1 MCAEM
6 EQAALLYKSLFR
18 LPSMKKLLLFS
29 IGASLIIGVI
39 VGVIVYFL
47 QSLINK
53 IIMGVIQGASI
64 LFIPIVLST
73 LLVYPLVKASEH
85 IWDKRRLFALSFL
98 CMLFLGVAYV
108 IGAALYWFTNLS
120 IIVSVAFIFGASFIF
135 MLRLLVFRAM
145 TEFSIFRSFVAAV
158 SQPLFCVIAFLL
170 FELFTF
176 FPRIAEKAIM
186 FAITLAVFSVATL
199 VYLWLVDRP
208 ILKGLGVRGLRFFY
222 GFLLDWLE
230 NKSYVLEEN
239 FEKIG
244 ETTSLPVL
252 TLLFKASET
261 LSSVLVVPN
270 IHPGPFKTVG
280 SSEMP
285 SIIAK
290 KIKEK
295 TGAVASVAHGPSTHG
310 QNLVSAKEIEKVL
323 RTVENSLGQYNF
335 VSKASQFVT
344 CTKDEV
350 KMGCQIFGDLA
361 LLTVTLSPMSF
372 DDVSL
377 DLGEQ
382 VREAAVSEGIK
393 DAFLIDAHNCGGDVV
408 TPVLSNTETAKKMI
422 HAARTA
428 VKEAKSKMSIKFKVY
443 AAQSPPGALDKWE
456 DIGPAGI
463 TVYVVEVE
471 GQKAAYIV
479 IDGNNI
485 VPGLREKI
493 IDAVKRIGVD
503 EAEVVTSD
511 THIVN
516 AVSLTPRGY
525 NAVGQVGDHKKLITI
540 IVNMIKEAMENVQ
553 PVKVAYSIKNAEK
566 IKIIGEKQMETLT
579 SQIVKS
585 TSTAKKSLS
594 IIITAALLNI
604 LLQVLLFVI

>member
-6 EQAALLYKSLFR
+6 EQAASLYKLLFR
-18 LPSMKKLLLFS
+18 LPSIKKLLIFS

-39 VGVIVYFL
+39 VGVFVYFL
-47 QSLINK
+47 QPLTNK
-53 IIMGVIQGASI
+53 IIIGGIQGASI
-64 LFIPIVLST
+64 LFIPVVLST
-73 LLVYPLVKASEH
+73 FLVHPLMKADEG

-98 CMLFLGVAYV
+98 CMLFLGVAYIV
-108 IGAALYWFTNLS
+108 GAVLFWFTNLS

-145 TEFSIFRSFVAAV
+145 TEFSIFKSFVAAV
-158 SQPLFCVIAFLL
+158 SQPLLCVIAFLL
-170 FELFTF
+170 FELFTI

-186 FAITLAVFSVATL
+186 FTITLAIFGVATL
-199 VYLWLVDRP
+199 IYLWLVDRP

-222 GFLLDWLE
+222 GFILDWIE
-230 NKSYVLEEN
+230 DKSDVLEEN

-261 LSSVLVVPN
+261 LGSVLVVPN

-323 RTVENSLGQYNF
+323 RIIESSLGQSNF

-344 CTKDEV
+344 YTEDEV
-350 KMGCQIFGDLA
+350 KISCQIFGDLA
-361 LLTVTLSPMSF
+361 LITVTLSPMSY

-382 VREAAVSEGIK
+382 VREAAVREGIK
-393 DAFLIDAHNCGGDVV
+393 DAFLIDAHNCGGDVI
-408 TPVLSNTETAKKMI
+408 TPILSNTETAKKMI
-422 HAARTA
+422 HATRMA
-428 VKEAKSKMSIKFKVY
+428 VKEAKSKMSNKLKVS
-443 AAQSPPGALDKWE
+443 AIQLPPGALDKWE
-456 DIGPAGI
+456 DIGPTGI
-463 TVYVVEVE
+463 TVHVVEVE
-471 GQKAAYIV
+471 GQKAAYII
-479 IDGNNI
+479 IDGNNMA
-485 VPGLREKI
+485 PGLREKI
-493 IDAVKRIGVD
+493 IDAVKKNGVD
-503 EAEVVTSD
+503 EAEVMTSD

-516 AVSLTPRGY
+516 AVSLTPQGY

-540 IVNMIKEAMENVQ
+540 IVNMTKEASENVQ

-566 IKIIGEKQMETLT
+566 IKIIGEKQMQTLT
-579 SQIVKS
+579 TQIVKS
-585 TSTAKKSLS
+585 ASTAKKSLS

-604 LLQVLLFVI
+604 ILQLLLFVP

>member
-6 EQAALLYKSLFR
+6 EQAASMYRLLFR
-18 LPSMKKLLLFS
+18 LPSMKKLLIFS
-29 IGASLIIGVI
+29 VASSLIIGVI
-39 VGVIVYFL
+39 VGGIVYSL
-47 QSLINK
+47 QPLINS
-53 IIMGVIQGASI
+53 IIIGATQGASI

-73 LLVYPLVKASEH
+73 LLVHPLMKANES

-98 CMLFLGVAYV
+98 CMLFLGVAYIV
-108 IGAALYWFTNLS
+108 GAVLFWFTNLS
-120 IIVSVAFIFGASFIF
+120 ILVSVAFIFGASFIF

-145 TEFSIFRSFVAAV
+145 TEFSIFKSFIAAA
-158 SQPLFCVIAFLL
+158 SQPLFCVTAFLL

-176 FPRIAEKAIM
+176 FPRIAEKTIM
-186 FAITLAVFSVATL
+186 FTITLTVFGVATL
-199 VYLWLVDRP
+199 IYLWLVDRP

-222 GFLLDWLE
+222 GFLLDWIE
-230 NKSYVLEEN
+230 NKSDVLEEN

-261 LSSVLVVPN
+261 LSSILVVPT

-285 SIIAK
+285 SLIAK
-290 KIKEK
+290 KINEK

-323 RTVENSLGQYNF
+323 RTVQSSLEQPNF
-335 VSKASQFVT
+335 ASKASQFVT
-344 CTKDEV
+344 HSEDEV
-350 KMGCQIFGDLA
+350 KISCQIFGNLA
-361 LLTVTLSPMSF
+361 LLTATLSPLSY
-372 DDVSL
+372 DDISL

-382 VREAAVSEGIK
+382 VRKAAVSEGIK
-393 DAFLIDAHNCGGDVV
+393 NAFLIDSHNCGGDVI
-408 TPVLSNTETAKKMI
+408 TPVLPNTETAKKMI
-422 HAARTA
+422 HAAKIA
-428 VKEAKSKMSIKFKVY
+428 VQEAKSKMSTKLKVH
-443 AAQSPPGALDKWE
+443 AAQSPPNALDKWE
-456 DIGPAGI
+456 DIGPTGI

-479 IDGNNI
+479 IDGNNM

-493 IDAVKRIGVD
+493 INAAKKNGID
-503 EAEVVTSD
+503 EAEVMTSD

-525 NAVGQVGDHKKLITI
+525 NAVGQIGDHKKLITLI
-540 IVNMIKEAMENVQ
+540 LDLIKEASDNIQ
-553 PVKVAYSIKNAEK
+553 PAKVAYSIKNAEK
-566 IKIIGEKQMETLT
+566 IKIVGEKQMETLT
-579 SQIVKS
+579 SQILKS
-585 TSTAKKSLS
+585 ASTAKKSLS
-594 IIITAALLNI
+594 IIIAAALLNI
-604 LLQVLLFVI
+604 ILQLLIFVP